1 MPQAG
6 AVKQTA
12 TCAITR
18 DELLEVVDEIF
29 SSMAGMTLSPTAE
42 RLKSNKRGGSIV
54 SAVQIVGAWQGAVRL
69 DIDLELAR
77 DICGRLLGLEPSALS
92 SDDIRDAAGELAN
105 MTGGSIKTLI
115 APTCSLSLPS
125 VVVGQDYEFCVLQG
139 KTIQEASFSH
149 ESGRLMVSILEKY
162 SSS

>member
-1 MPQAG
+1 MSPTG
-6 AVKQTA
+6 EVKQTVA
-12 TCAITR
+12 CAVSR
-18 DELLEVVDEIF
+18 DELLGVVDEIF

-42 RLKSNKRGGSIV
+42 RLEPNKRGGSIV
-54 SAVQIVGAWQGAVRL
+54 SAVQIVGTWQGAVRL

-77 DICGRLLGLEPSALS
+77 DICGRLLGLEPSDLS

-125 VVVGQDYEFCVLQG
+125 VVIGQDYEFCVLQG
-139 KTIQEASFSH
+139 RVIQELSFSH
-149 ESGRLMVSILEKY
+149 ESGTLSVSILEKY
-162 SSS
+162 ASS